1 MAKEAAAWEVPRGR
15 VQVDAEVLVE
25 PLAREPT
32 EEAVAAPEV
41 DDASGAG
48 LFEKAVELTGEE
60 GGLEGVAY
68 GVARV
73 VEVGRTPSL
82 GPITRQPPARSPT
95 GRRGRPWNRL
105 STRKAPLERAPLC
118 TTWGLEASR
127 SPTSC

>member
-48 LFEKAVELTGEE
+48 PFEKAVELAAKKA
-60 GGLEGVAY
+60 VSK
-68 GVARV
+68 VS
-73 VEVGRTPSL
+73 RT
-82 GPITRQPPARSPT
+82 
-95 GRRGRPWNRL
+95 
-105 STRKAPLERAPLC
+105 
-118 TTWGLEASR
+118 ASR
-127 SPTSC
+127 GWSR